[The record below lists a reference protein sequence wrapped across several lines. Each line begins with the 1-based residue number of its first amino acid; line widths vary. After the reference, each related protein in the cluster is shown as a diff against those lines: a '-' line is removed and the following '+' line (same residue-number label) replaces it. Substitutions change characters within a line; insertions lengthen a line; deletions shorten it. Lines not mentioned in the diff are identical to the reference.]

1 MQYGRER
8 FSPLLAADRLRKSFS
23 ALYVVTS
30 SSANKQLRHLRILIV
45 HCYEKDIFRAL
56 ERIPVSNFNNQPWLF
71 QLDKY
76 IKKNLIRICDS
87 HYNWW
92 SISWIVFCSSKP
104 VFLLL
109 HTVSANQNRVFYYCT
124 MCLLIK
130 TGFPFAAHSVC

>member
-76 IKKNLIRICDS
+76 IKKT
-87 HYNWW
+87 
-92 SISWIVFCSSKP
+92 SSEY
-104 VFLLL
+104 V
-109 HTVSANQNRVFYYCT
+109 TVIIIDEAYLELFSALQNRFSCCCT
-124 MCLLIK
+124 LCLLIK
-130 TGFPFAAHSVC
+130 TGFSITVQCVC